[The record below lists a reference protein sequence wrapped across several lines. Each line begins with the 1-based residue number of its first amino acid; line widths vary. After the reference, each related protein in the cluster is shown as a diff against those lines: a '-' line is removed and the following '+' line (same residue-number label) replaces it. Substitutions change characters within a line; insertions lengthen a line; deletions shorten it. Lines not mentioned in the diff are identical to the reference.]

1 MNYKLLPALFL
12 IWLSSHGVMASDP
25 YPVNRDLNVLHY
37 RFYLTV
43 NDSTD
48 EIEGKSEITFELKGN
63 TPVFF
68 LDLIKKQTDGKGMV
82 ITGVGPEQILSGYR
96 HTENGRI
103 EITLKK
109 IPTAPTTITIHYQGV
124 PADGLVIGK
133 NKFSSRGFFGDNW
146 PDRGHHWLACVDHP
160 SDKASVEFI
169 VTAPEHYDVVATGLL
184 KEQSNLGNGTK
195 QHHWIEKAMVP
206 VKVMTIGIAR
216 FAIKHLGNVAG
227 VENSLWV
234 FPENREAGFSDFS
247 PATRIIDFYSKTWG
261 PFLFGKLAHVQS
273 KTRWGGLENAGAIF
287 YAERA
292 VNGKNQ
298 IENLIAHETAHQWF
312 GDGVTEKDWHH
323 VWLSEGFATYL
334 THYYNQQVHGEVTR
348 QDGMKKDRENI
359 LKHPRLNSSPIV
371 DTTITDIN
379 QVLSTITYQKA
390 SFVLHMLR
398 KTIGDDAFLQGVKNY
413 YNAFKEGNALT
424 SDLQEAL
431 EKSSGTSLGWFFNQW
446 IFSPGTPEIEVVRQF
461 NKTRKET
468 KVLVKQTSNSVWKFD
483 LGLRIRDLKG
493 EFISDENL
501 LVSQKEQVFTIKT
514 EENPE
519 NLTLDP
525 EVNLLFKG
533 KISQGKL

>member
-1 MNYKLLPALFL
+1 MHKLLATIGLTS
-12 IWLSSHGVMASDP
+12 LSIFSCLGSDP
-25 YPVNRDLNVLHY
+25 YPVNRNLNVLHY

-63 TPVFF
+63 SPVFF
-68 LDLIKKQTDGKGMV
+68 LDLVKKQSDGMGMIIKG
-82 ITGVGPEQILSGYR
+82 IGPAEIISGYQ
-96 HTENGRI
+96 HTENNRI
-103 EITLKK
+103 EITLKS
-109 IPTAPTTITIHYQGV
+109 IPTSPTTLTIQYSGV
-124 PADGLVIGK
+124 PADGLVIGN

-169 VTAPEHYDVVATGLL
+169 VTAPEHYDVVATGVL

-195 QHHWIEKAMVP
+195 QHHWSEETVVP

-216 FAIKHLGNVAG
+216 FAVKHLGNFAG
-227 VENSLWV
+227 VENSIWV

-247 PATRIIDFYSKTWG
+247 PAARIIEFYSKTWG

-323 VWLSEGFATYL
+323 VWLSEGFATYM
-334 THYYNQQVHGEVTR
+334 THYYNQQIHGEAAR
-348 QDGMKKDRENI
+348 QGGMTKDRENI
-359 LKHPRLNSSPIV
+359 LKHPRLNTSPVV

-379 QVLSTITYQKA
+379 EVLSTITYQKA

-398 KTIGDDAFLQGVKNY
+398 RTIGDDAFVKGVRNFY
-413 YNAFKEGNALT
+413 MDFKGGNALT
-424 SDLQEAL
+424 SDLQHAL
-431 EKSSGTSLGWFFNQW
+431 EKSSGTPLDWFFKQW
-446 IFSPGTPEIEVVRQF
+446 VYSPGTPEVDVVWQF
-461 NKTRKET
+461 IKGRKET
-468 KVLVKQTSNSVWKFD
+468 KILVKQTGNSVWKFD
-483 LGLRIRDLKG
+483 LAIRLNDLKG
-493 EFISDENL
+493 EIISDESL
-501 LVSQKEQVFTIKT
+501 LIDQKAQVFTIKA
-514 EENPE
+514 EKSPE
-519 NLTLDP
+519 NLILDP
-525 EVNLLFKG
+525 EVNLLFRG
-533 KISQGKL
+533 KISRGKL